1 MTGPNRAHVAETF
14 FDRIGRRDI
23 DGAFELVAPDATARL
38 QGVGVTGTM
47 KHEGRAYFDGLARA
61 FPDLY
66 LRRRSL
72 WVSTEGVAVVEITI
86 EGTQADDFFDIVNI
100 EKHMDLDQAWLLT
113 IGDDLLIHDATG
125 YWCELQLYRRLG
137 VKRLDRVN
145 ITQS

>member
-1 MTGPNRAHVAETF
+1 MTASNRVHVAQAF
-14 FDRIGRRDI
+14 FDQVGRHDI
-23 DGAFELVAPDATARL
+23 DEAFKVVAPDATVRL
-38 QGVGVTGTM
+38 QGVGVIGTM
-47 KHEGRAYFDGLARA
+47 QREGRAYFEGLARA

-72 WVSTEGVAVVEITI
+72 WVSTDGVAVVEITI
-86 EGTQADDFFDIVNI
+86 EGTQADDFFDIINI

-113 IGDDLLIHDATG
+113 IGDDGLIHDATG